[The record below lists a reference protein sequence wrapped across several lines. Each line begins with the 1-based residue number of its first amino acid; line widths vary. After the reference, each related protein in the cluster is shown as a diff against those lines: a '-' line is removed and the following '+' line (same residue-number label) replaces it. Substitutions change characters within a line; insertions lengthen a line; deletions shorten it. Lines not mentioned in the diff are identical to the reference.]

1 MRTLFRWPSTMGVWS
16 PLRQMQRDMERLWGA
31 FTGDA
36 QGVGGGVYPPVNVYN
51 SDDDM
56 VVQFE
61 LPGLSEEDLDVS
73 VTGETLVIKG
83 TKKPG
88 TDDENVRYHRR
99 ERGSGEFTRTIVLP
113 DKVDADNV
121 EASLEAGILEIRL
134 PKSEAAKPRQIAL
147 GKQG

>member
-1 MRTLFRWPSTMGVWS
+1 MTAPSLSVTGVWS
-16 PLRQMQRDMERLWGA
+16 PQRQMQRDMARLGGA

-36 QGVGGGVYPPVNVYN
+36 QGVGGGAYPPVNVYN

-61 LPGLSEEDLDVS
+61 LPGLSEDDLDVS

-83 TKKPG
+83 TKRPG
-88 TDDENVRYHRR
+88 TEDENVRYHRR

-113 DKVDADNV
+113 DKVDADKV
-121 EASLEAGILEIRL
+121 EANLQAGILEIRL
-134 PKSEAAKPRQIAL
+134 PKSEAARPRQIAL